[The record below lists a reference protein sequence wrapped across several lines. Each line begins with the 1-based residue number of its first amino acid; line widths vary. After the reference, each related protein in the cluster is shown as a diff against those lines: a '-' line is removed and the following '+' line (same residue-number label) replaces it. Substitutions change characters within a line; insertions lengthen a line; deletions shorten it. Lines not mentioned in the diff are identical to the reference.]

1 MVKIQLNL
9 NAKRM
14 PIKGNP
20 IMIYDK
26 ERTFSFLLKKEFNK
40 AVFPELERII
50 MERGVEGLKGFFHAI
65 VPPASTSANQDGLVK
80 VEINLENILP
90 RQTW

>member
-1 MVKIQLNL
+1 M
-9 NAKRM
+9 
-14 PIKGNP
+14 
-20 IMIYDK
+20 MIYDK

-40 AVFPELERII
+40 AAFPKLERII